1 MGYHY
6 ILSEHKDDVAYI
18 TINRPEKLNALN
30 KLTIQE
36 LSDAIKK
43 ADRDTKVKCIILT
56 GSGPKAFVAGADIKE
71 FSHFTYQSFSCH
83 LFIEISVI
91 ISISFIYFIK

>member
-43 ADRDTKVKCIILT
+43 ADRDTIKCIILT

-71 FSHFTYQSFSCH
+71 FSHLIKNKPLKWPQTANESC
-83 LFIEISVI
+83 L
-91 ISISFIYFIK
+91 IY

>member
-43 ADRDTKVKCIILT
+43 PTETQKSNV
-56 GSGPKAFVAGADIKE
+56 
-71 FSHFTYQSFSCH
+71 
-83 LFIEISVI
+83 
-91 ISISFIYFIK
+91 